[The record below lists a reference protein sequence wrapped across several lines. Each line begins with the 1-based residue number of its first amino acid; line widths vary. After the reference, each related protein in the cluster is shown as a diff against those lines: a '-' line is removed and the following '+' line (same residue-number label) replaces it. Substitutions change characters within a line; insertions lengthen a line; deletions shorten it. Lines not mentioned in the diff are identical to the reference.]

1 MKTTTINGIQFEFK
15 KYTPCRNGKTELRD
29 LYKDP
34 SYKKEEVFSYW
45 KDQIRIYWMKWNSS
59 VFSIFGTIMDPN
71 GIQLDVWI
79 TPCHNYILKSD

>member
-45 KDQIRIYWMKWNSS
+45 KDQIRIY
-59 VFSIFGTIMDPN
+59 
-71 GIQLDVWI
+71 
-79 TPCHNYILKSD
+79 